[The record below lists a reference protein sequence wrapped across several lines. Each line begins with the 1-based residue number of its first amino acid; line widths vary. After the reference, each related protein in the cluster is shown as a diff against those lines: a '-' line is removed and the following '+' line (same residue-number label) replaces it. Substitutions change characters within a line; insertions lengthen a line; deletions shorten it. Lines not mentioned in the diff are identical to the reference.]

1 MGNLS
6 HLHSNVIPQHDT
18 TRLPF
23 SKVLTVPNTLPFQL
37 KQSTFVYVLLSVFLT
52 TTQVL
57 CWTPAFLHHLLFAT
71 SIKVIVDFF
80 FLYLSHTTSEY
91 KLANPNYFLYRAG
104 HLLTRIQLFFCLYFG
119 QPCTFYNLAI
129 PYRSWNQPLWY
140 IATVDFIM
148 NTCPKKPYDECKLRD
163 LYMDIVGHP
172 LYCISLLPVFQP
184 HLTVYFPTGSNILI

>member
-18 TRLPF
+18 TRPPF
-23 SKVLTVPNTLPFQL
+23 SKVLTFPNTLPFQL

-52 TTQVL
+52 TTQAL

-91 KLANPNYFLYRAG
+91 KLANPELFPLPSRAFANTNSTI
-104 HLLTRIQLFFCLYFG
+104 LLSVFWSAMYLLQSSYPIQVLKSASMIYCNSR
-119 QPCTFYNLAI
+119 FYHEYL
-129 PYRSWNQPLWY
+129 SKKTLWW
-140 IATVDFIM
+140 M
-148 NTCPKKPYDECKLRD
+148 
-163 LYMDIVGHP
+163 
-172 LYCISLLPVFQP
+172 
-184 HLTVYFPTGSNILI
+184 